1 MAGQLSPAAKR
12 IMEALTEHSP
22 QVTAELKLSSAMSN
36 PKKRTEFD
44 RAMAELQMKMY
55 VVKIAEFYDPF
66 TFLWELTTLR
76 FNEEINLAQ
85 QLSLDEAR
93 QKILQQY
100 FRLLWVSDATA
111 CSRLFSWP
119 AGMIQTHL
127 QRLLENGFLDML
139 FIHNEKKTAIR
150 LEIVMSR
157 EMKQVVHKTRQN
169 ILVTRL
175 RFMGDIILTTPV
187 LQNLRRAFPDAHIGY
202 LAEAPFQQMLQPH
215 PWVDSVF
222 ALDRQKGSLQFKL
235 IRELR
240 RRKWDVAIDLFG
252 NPRSALLT
260 FLSGAAMRI
269 GGDFRG
275 RRHYYTHRVGDD
287 DRPKSA
293 IQFHLNYLQPLG
305 METLAVDPHIHVTGA
320 ENQQAR
326 EHLAGLGYD
335 LHKPIVGLHCGATWP
350 AKKWFPD
357 RFAQLAQTPASAGWH
372 ADLSDHRSGRR
383 GTGEPSAST
392 KRFGDE

>member
-1 MAGQLSPAAKR
+1 
-12 IMEALTEHSP
+12 
-22 QVTAELKLSSAMSN
+22 
-36 PKKRTEFD
+36 
-44 RAMAELQMKMY
+44 
-55 VVKIAEFYDPF
+55 
-66 TFLWELTTLR
+66 
-76 FNEEINLAQ
+76 
-85 QLSLDEAR
+85 
-93 QKILQQY
+93 
-100 FRLLWVSDATA
+100 
-111 CSRLFSWP
+111 
-119 AGMIQTHL
+119 
-127 QRLLENGFLDML
+127 
-139 FIHNEKKTAIR
+139 
-150 LEIVMSR
+150 MSR

-287 DRPKSA
+287 GRPKSA

-357 RFAQLAQTPASAGWH
+357 RFAQLAQRLHRQAGMQIYLTTGPGEEELVNRVRAQSGLAMNEIKVLPLRQLAALLKNFSAFVCNDCGPLHLAPAVATPTIGIF
-372 ADLSDHRSGRR
+372 GP
-383 GTGEPSAST
+383 GEPDIWFPYDPAHGHRLVYHQVDCSRCHRDFCEKMICMDAISVSDVYEQVCSVLGS
-392 KRFGDE
+392 R